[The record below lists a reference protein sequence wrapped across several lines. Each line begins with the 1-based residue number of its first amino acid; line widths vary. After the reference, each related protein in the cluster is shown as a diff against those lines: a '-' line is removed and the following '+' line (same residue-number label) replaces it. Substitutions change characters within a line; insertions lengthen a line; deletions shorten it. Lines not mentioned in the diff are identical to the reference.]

1 MRIKLVFDDWRDKNN
16 HSVYATEQG
25 VALSNGDF
33 HSGTTFE
40 ATIETDD
47 AEWLREQL
55 ARGFVPVFYAVAAQI
70 AKDADAMKGG

>member
-1 MRIKLVFDDWRDKNN
+1 MRIKLVVDGWRDKNN
-16 HSVYATEQG
+16 HSVYTTEQG
-25 VALSNGDF
+25 VTLSSGDF

-55 ARGFVPVFYAVAAQI
+55 AAGYVPVFYAVANTKKALED
-70 AKDADAMKGG
+70 K